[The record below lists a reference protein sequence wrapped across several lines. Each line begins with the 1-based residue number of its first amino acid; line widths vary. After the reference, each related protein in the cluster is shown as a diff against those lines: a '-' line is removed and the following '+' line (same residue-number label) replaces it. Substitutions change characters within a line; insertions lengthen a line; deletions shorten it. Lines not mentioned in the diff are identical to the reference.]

1 MEPDLMLVAG
11 IVVCVFSVPAMV
23 SAISDG
29 RTPRVAA
36 IAVLV
41 GGGLVVAALNAS
53 PGGYALA
60 DVPRAFARVIGGYL
74 N

>member
-1 MEPDLMLVAG
+1 MDPDLMLVAG
-11 IVVCVFSVPAMV
+11 IVVCVFSVPAMI

-41 GGGLVVAALNAS
+41 GGGLIVAALNAS
-53 PGGYALA
+53 PSGYSLA
-60 DVPRAFARVIGGYL
+60 EVPRAFARVIARYTP
-74 N
+74 